1 MLLFMNAFKE
11 QPDAND
17 FLSPLIQFKD
27 VWHEGR
33 YHHFMPDDLYA
44 LLILQKNTCKKVSYE
59 RAFRGWK
66 NSPFIQE
73 KRSSGRA
80 FYSWLN
86 RHKLS
91 IIWRETDFSINP
103 ILTSP
108 LAPKHD
114 ENDELAASHSFVIR
128 PQMVNGKKIKLYVQD
143 RDMIKL
149 LCLHIGDHVPLE
161 ELTCHYIAQRMKW
174 EKSLIPA
181 PSFLDWVIAIGKRPL
196 VREGELGFFPQVCLS
211 SS

>member
-1 MLLFMNAFKE
+1 MNAIKE
-11 QPDAND
+11 QIVDND
-17 FLSPLIQFKD
+17 FLTPLIHFKD

-33 YHHFMPDDLYA
+33 YHHFTPDDLYA
-44 LLILQKNTCKKVSYE
+44 LLILQKNVSKKVSYD

-66 NSPFIQE
+66 SSPFIHE
-73 KRSSGRA
+73 KRSTGRA

-91 IIWRETDFSINP
+91 IIWKESDFNINP

-128 PQMVNGKKIKLYVQD
+128 PQMVNGKKVKLYVQD

-149 LCLHIGDHVPLE
+149 LSLHIGDDVPLE
-161 ELTCHYIAQRMKW
+161 DLTRNYIAQRIKW
-174 EKSLIPA
+174 EKSLIQA
-181 PSFLDWVIAIGKRPL
+181 PTFLDWVIAIGKRPL
-196 VREGELGFFPQVCLS
+196 IREGELGFFPQVCFS